1 MNALRN
7 EAVELRSTAESLT
20 GRLDRVA
27 ADTVQLILE
36 GDNII
41 AAIGRAFDGPSTQ
54 GGPTISDLPIEGQ
67 LPYGQSYVSP
77 RADD

>member
-7 EAVELRSTAESLT
+7 EAVELCSTAESLT

-41 AAIGRAFDGPSTQ
+41 RDHSVKYT
-54 GGPTISDLPIEGQ
+54 DLVRNNE
-67 LPYGQSYVSP
+67 
-77 RADD
+77 DDKHPMVLG